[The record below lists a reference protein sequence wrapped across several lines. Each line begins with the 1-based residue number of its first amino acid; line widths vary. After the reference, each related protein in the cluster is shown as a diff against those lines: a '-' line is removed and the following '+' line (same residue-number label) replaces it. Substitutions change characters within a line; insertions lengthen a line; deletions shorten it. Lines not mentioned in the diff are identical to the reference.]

1 MKDLQNLHTHSTY
14 CDGRDIPEEM
24 IALALQKGFDSI
36 GFSGHSYMSFS
47 PTYSMSVD
55 GTEDYKKEIKE
66 LKNKYEGTIDIFL
79 GLEFEMYSEVEL
91 SGYDY
96 LIGSLH
102 YFKIG
107 DGYVGFDRSADEVMR
122 VINEHFG
129 GDGLAF
135 AKKYYEKLCSLPS
148 YGNFDVLGH
157 FDLIT
162 KNIEKAPLFDVSSP
176 EYKRAAVSAIDAL
189 AGKIPF
195 FEVNTGAISRGYRT
209 SPYPTLDLIKE
220 FRSRGFGAIISSD
233 CHDGRFLDCG
243 FEDAREL
250 LIAGGF
256 NERYILTKGGWRAVE
271 I

>member
-1 MKDLQNLHTHSTY
+1 MKDLQNLHTHSKY
-14 CDGRDIPEEM
+14 CDGRDTPEEM
-24 IALALQKGFDSI
+24 IALALNKGFDSI
-36 GFSGHSYMSFS
+36 GFSGHSYMHFS
-47 PTYSMSVD
+47 PDYSMSIE
-55 GTEDYKKEIKE
+55 GTEDYKKEILALKE
-66 LKNKYEGTIDIFL
+66 KYAGQIDVFL

-91 SGYDY
+91 SGYEY

-102 YFKIG
+102 YFKFG
-107 DGYVGFDRSADEVMR
+107 DSYAGFDRKSDEVQR

-135 AKKYYEKLCSLPS
+135 ARKYYEKLCELPS
-148 YGNFDVLGH
+148 YGNFDILGH

-162 KNIEKAPLFDVSSP
+162 KNIEKTRLFDVDSA
-176 EYKRAAVSAIDAL
+176 EYKKSAASAIDAL
-189 AGKIPF
+189 SGKIPF

-220 FRSRGFGAIISSD
+220 FKAKGFGAVISSD
-233 CHDGRFLDCG
+233 CHDGRQLDCG
-243 FEDAREL
+243 FDSAREL

-256 NERYILTKGGWRAVE
+256 KERYILTNSGWTAVK